1 MNAEQ
6 YLADPC
12 GTSSLP
18 YWKTEQFAM
27 PEGIC
32 VCRDDAFS
40 TQSIEGVDEPYF
52 KLMHDLRQVQPAAL
66 PAGFRLVSAGVADFA
81 RHINSCYGAE
91 GLSEAELLAYR
102 RRQTYNPALWLAVAD
117 AGNGALAAT
126 GIGELDARI
135 GEGILEWIQVS
146 PAYRRR
152 GLGRFLVCEL
162 LRRMQGRAQF
172 ATVSGRVNN
181 PDMPFALYTA
191 CGFKNPVIW
200 HVVRTK

>member
-12 GTSSLP
+12 GASSLP
-18 YWKTEQFAM
+18 FWKTEQFAV

-32 VCRDDAFS
+32 VYRDDAFS
-40 TQSIEGVDEPYF
+40 ARSIEGVDEPYF
-52 KLMHDLRQVQPAAL
+52 KLMYDLRQVQPAAL
-66 PAGFRLVSAGVADFA
+66 PAGFRLVSADVVDFA
-81 RHINSCYGAE
+81 RHINSCYDAE
-91 GLSEAELLAYR
+91 GLSEAELLGYR
-102 RRQTYNPALWLAVAD
+102 RRQTYDPALWLAVAD
-117 AGNGALAAT
+117 EESGALAAT
-126 GIGELDARI
+126 GIGELDTRI

-162 LRRMQGRAQF
+162 LRSMQGRARF

-181 PDMPFALYTA
+181 PDKPLALYTA

-200 HVVRTK
+200 HVVITK

>member
-12 GTSSLP
+12 GASSLP
-18 YWKTEQFAM
+18 YWKTEQFAV
-27 PEGIC
+27 PEGSC
-32 VCRDDAFS
+32 VYRDDAFS
-40 TQSIEGVDEPYF
+40 VRPNEGADEPYF

-81 RHINSCYGAE
+81 RQINSCYDAE

-102 RRQTYNPALWLAVAD
+102 RRQTYNPALWLAVTD
-117 AGNGALAAT
+117 AKSGALVAT

-146 PAYRRR
+146 YAYRRR

-172 ATVSGRVNN
+172 ATVSGRANN

-191 CGFKNPVIW
+191 CGFNNPVIW
-200 HVVRTK
+200 HVVRKV

>member
-12 GTSSLP
+12 GASSLP
-18 YWKTEQFAM
+18 YWKTEQFAV

-40 TQSIEGVDEPYF
+40 VRPNEGVDEPYF

-66 PAGFRLVSAGVADFA
+66 PAGFQLVSAGVADFA
-81 RHINSCYGAE
+81 RHINSCYDAE

-102 RRQTYNPALWLAVAD
+102 RRQTYDPALWLAVAHTES
-117 AGNGALAAT
+117 GALAAT
-126 GIGELDARI
+126 GIGELDERI

-162 LRRMQGRAQF
+162 LRRMQERA
-172 ATVSGRVNN
+172 
-181 PDMPFALYTA
+181 
-191 CGFKNPVIW
+191 
-200 HVVRTK
+200 